1 MKPEF
6 PVVNL
11 KPFAAGGNGDLYL
24 GQRRANGATVVVKF
38 LREFRDGY
46 ARKAFSQQVWILR
59 RNVRGVVQ
67 LLYCAYRKP
76 RLAHY
81 GSRRAHVTCYTA
93 SLHLVDFK
101 CASSFGDAQLTNALA
116 VTIKLL
122 VK

>member
-1 MKPEF
+1 MCACSHPL
-6 PVVNL
+6 PGSPL
-11 KPFAAGGNGDLYL
+11 A
-24 GQRRANGATVVVKF
+24 
-38 LREFRDGY
+38 
-46 ARKAFSQQVWILR
+46 
-59 RNVRGVVQ
+59 
-67 LLYCAYRKP
+67 YCAYRKP

-122 VK
+122 VKSRLIRLSAAAALLWGADVSTTITELFAVRLA